1 VRTGTS
7 RGLQNEARKAPRLVI
22 TGTPG
27 AGKSR
32 VAQLLKG
39 NHAVAEV
46 GVLAVETGSGRKRRQ
61 DVEVNVAQLARWL
74 RRHRRDDPRIVVGHL
89 AHLLPIRDVVILRC
103 HPTVLF
109 ERLAGRRDGGSID
122 LRENFVSEAM
132 DLILFEA
139 RRRRRRIW
147 EIDTTDRPPEA
158 VAIEVERIFR
168 TRPAPSYGKI
178 DWLSDPEVTAHL
190 LDR

>member
-7 RGLQNEARKAPRLVI
+7 RGLRKAARKAPRLVI

-39 NHAVAEV
+39 KHSVAEV

-103 HPTVLF
+103 HPTVLL

-147 EIDTTDRPPEA
+147 EIDTTDRPQEA
-158 VAIEVERIFR
+158 VAVEVERIFR
-168 TRPAPSYGKI
+168 TRPPPSYGKI